1 MSCSRSASNITL
13 NINDITMPS
22 NAPYRINDGY
32 NNELC
37 KLSQNQNSNGGGNS
51 HNLKYLQEIET
62 LRKVLADFN
71 QKKRDEWPI
80 YQHCG
85 SLQRDTSATLPNVGS
100 GNLGISFSKLN
111 PNSS

>member
-22 NAPYRINDGY
+22 NTAYRINEGY
-32 NNELC
+32 NNELS
-37 KLSQNQNSNGGGNS
+37 KLSQNQTSNGGGNS

-71 QKKRDEWPI
+71 QKKRDESPI
-80 YQHCG
+80 YQHG
-85 SLQRDTSATLPNVGS
+85 SLQRDTSATLPNLGMGNVGLS
-100 GNLGISFSKLN
+100 LSKLN